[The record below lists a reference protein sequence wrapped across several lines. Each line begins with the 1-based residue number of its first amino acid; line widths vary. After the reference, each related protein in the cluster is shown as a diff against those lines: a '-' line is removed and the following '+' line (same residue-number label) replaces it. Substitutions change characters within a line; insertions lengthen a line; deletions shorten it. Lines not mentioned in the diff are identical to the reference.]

1 MAESLKVFKDALKGQ
16 TIIYNSSEYDELEP
30 IVQKDI
36 EILRKYNQTTHSYEE
51 SQSLLDELFEQK
63 NENLTI
69 MPPPFNVDFG
79 PQVNLGKNIY
89 INKNVNMVS
98 LGGVNIE
105 DNVLIGPKAIII
117 SINHDQNEKNR
128 RNLIPKSVHLKKN
141 SWIGAGAI
149 VLLGIT
155 IGKNSIVGAGSVV
168 TKDVP
173 DNAVVVGNPAKVIKK
188 LENENKR
195 GNRNEK

>member
-1 MAESLKVFKDALKGQ
+1 MAESLKVFKDALKGR
-16 TIIYNSSEYDELEP
+16 TIIYNSSEYDELES
-30 IVQKDI
+30 IVQKDV

-51 SQSLLDELFEQK
+51 SQRLLDELFEQK

-69 MPPPFNVDFG
+69 MPPFSVDFG

-149 VLLGIT
+149 VLPGIT

-173 DNAVVVGNPAKVIKK
+173 DNTVVVGNPAKVIKK
-188 LENENKR
+188 LENENER

>member
-69 MPPPFNVDFG
+69 MPPFNVDFG

-149 VLLGIT
+149 VLPGIT

>member
-1 MAESLKVFKDALKGQ
+1 MAESLKVFKDALKRQ

-69 MPPPFNVDFG
+69 MPPFNVDFG

-89 INKNVNMVS
+89 IK
-98 LGGVNIE
+98 
-105 DNVLIGPKAIII
+105 IGRA
-117 SINHDQNEKNR
+117 H
-128 RNLIPKSVHLKKN
+128 V
-141 SWIGAGAI
+141 
-149 VLLGIT
+149 
-155 IGKNSIVGAGSVV
+155 
-168 TKDVP
+168 
-173 DNAVVVGNPAKVIKK
+173 
-188 LENENKR
+188 
-195 GNRNEK
+195 